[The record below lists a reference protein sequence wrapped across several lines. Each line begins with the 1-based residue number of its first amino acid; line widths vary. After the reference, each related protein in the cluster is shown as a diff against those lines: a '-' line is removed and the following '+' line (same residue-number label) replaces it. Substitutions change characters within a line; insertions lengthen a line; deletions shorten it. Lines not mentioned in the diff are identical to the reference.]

1 MIVVDA
7 STLLEFLL
15 NTDAAPRVA
24 KRVFDRNET
33 LHAPHLLDLEIA
45 QVLRRYERAGALS
58 NARAESAFVD
68 LNDLT
73 IARYPH
79 DFLLGRVWSLRRN
92 LTASDAVYLAL
103 AEVLGASEDG
113 PVTRVRAAD
122 EGALSGA
129 LRAAGIQVVKSP
141 ADMGRMVAKVLGK

>member
-24 KRVFDRNET
+24 ERLFDARET

-45 QVLRRYERAGALS
+45 QVLRRYERAGDLS
-58 NARAESAFVD
+58 AARANTAFVD
-68 LNDLT
+68 LADMQ

-79 DFLLGRVWSLRRN
+79 DFLLPRVWALRRN
-92 LTASDAVYLAL
+92 VTAYDGAYLVLAEMLGATLVTRDAAL
-103 AEVLGASEDG
+103 ASVKGHAARVEVLH
-113 PVTRVRAAD
+113 
-122 EGALSGA
+122 
-129 LRAAGIQVVKSP
+129 
-141 ADMGRMVAKVLGK
+141 